1 MLWLGDGAGVP
12 VIASGVDAGQA
23 LYSRH
28 LISHDRD
35 TSSPINF
42 SLNRAIPLVADKP
55 INYTYFSAGSQ
66 TEGGCNTPAPYKRQ
80 VLSTLG
86 YNQLAILGG
95 PKASGLRFAM
105 PDNLYNCEVGELN
118 SIGGNYR
125 EWGGTPN
132 DPGIRLR
139 AAISIDVATHRQVC
153 AVN

>member
-1 MLWLGDGAGVP
+1 MFWLGDGAGAP

-28 LISHDRD
+28 LISHDLD
-35 TSSPINF
+35 LSSPINF
-42 SLNRAIPLVADKP
+42 SLNRAIPPVADKP

-66 TEGGCNTPAPYKRQ
+66 TEGGCNTPAPYNCQ
-80 VLSTLG
+80 PLSTRG

-95 PKASGLRFAM
+95 PKASGLWFAM
-105 PDNLYNCEVGELN
+105 PDNLYNCEDGELN
-118 SIGGNYR
+118 SICGHYR

-132 DPGIRLR
+132 DPDFKLG